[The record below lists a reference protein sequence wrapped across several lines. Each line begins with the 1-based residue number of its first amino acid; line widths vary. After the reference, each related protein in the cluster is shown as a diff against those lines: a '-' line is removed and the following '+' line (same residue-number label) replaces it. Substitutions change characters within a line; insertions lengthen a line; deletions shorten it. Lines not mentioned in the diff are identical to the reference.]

1 MVEEFNSQLNKSV
14 ASEETY
20 NRWAD
25 YRKAITGFITD
36 SMWKNGSCIMLGAG
50 NIIDIDLK
58 IIAKN
63 CSELLLTD
71 IDISAVKK
79 GIKMQGEVNN
89 IIAQKHTLGGA
100 GFDGLIKSSGEYI
113 ENKDLSGLRTLLESF
128 EFTSDFE
135 IVNYDNVM
143 VSAVY
148 TQLFIPQF
156 LFICE
161 KFKLEPE
168 IRARMLEAALVFT
181 SKLISH
187 VNDEIMT
194 LAADD
199 ATIVVWSD
207 VLEYVEGST
216 ALEDI
221 KKHIND
227 FKWME
232 EFYQAY
238 NRDFGYGSGSYGIL
252 DITQRIEIIDE
263 KWLLWPFDENRSLVV
278 KAISGRVTS

>member
-1 MVEEFNSQLNKSV
+1 MFEEFYKILNKSV
-14 ASEETY
+14 ASYTIFS
-20 NRWAD
+20 RWSE
-25 YRKAITGFITD
+25 YRKAITGFA
-36 SMWKNGSCIMLGAG
+36 SANMWEKGSCIILGAG
-50 NIIDIDLK
+50 NLQDINLQE
-58 IIAKN
+58 ISKN
-63 CSELLLTD
+63 SSELVLTD
-71 IDISAVKK
+71 IDLNSVTK
-79 GIKMQGEVNN
+79 GIEMQGSFKNVSVFK
-89 IIAQKHTLGGA
+89 ADLGGQ
-100 GFDGLIKSSGEYI
+100 GFGTLIEMVSEYVKRKNVTGLKMCLDSY
-113 ENKDLSGLRTLLESF
+113 K
-128 EFTSDFE
+128 FTSEFE
-135 IVNYDNVM
+135 IINYDNVM

-161 KFKLEPE
+161 KFKLEPV
-168 IRARMLEAALVFT
+168 IRARMLEAALVFA

-199 ATIVVWSD
+199 ATVVVWSD

-238 NRDFGYGSGSYGIL
+238 NRDFGYGLGSYGIL

-263 KWLLWPFDENRSLVV
+263 KWLLWPFDENRTLVV